1 MEVAIS
7 MKMNE
12 ISKAGSPKSQ
22 MIYHEDPTAL
32 HIGTLED
39 HCYFIPFAKDQDPFQ
54 RRTMS
59 HEFELLNGQWRFQY
73 YDSVIDLED
82 DFIHQTISNTMIVP
96 SNWQLHG
103 YDKPQYTNVCYPFTY
118 DPPYV
123 PDDIPVGIYQREYR
137 YQRDGLERILTFEGV
152 DSCFY
157 LFVNDTFVGY
167 SQVSHAI
174 AQFNITPYLIE
185 GDNTMTVVV
194 LKWCDGSYLED
205 QDKIRLSG
213 IFRDVYILSRPAYR
227 IEDYKIHTKL
237 SDTLD
242 SAEFSITVQGACAK
256 ITLYDLDGTVLVS
269 KDVEENVAWK
279 ETISAPKLWS
289 AEKPVLY
296 RLEIESNGEKIGEYV
311 GFRDIRVKDG
321 VVLVNGKPIKFLGV
335 NRHDSYV
342 DTGYYA
348 SYEQML
354 QDLKMMK
361 QHNINAI
368 RTSHY
373 PSAPEFYQLCDQ
385 IGFYVIDEADYEAH
399 GCVEVHNDFH
409 WDWSKGYGGIALI
422 SVNSM
427 FKQAIIDRVHKL
439 VKRDYNRPCVLFW
452 SMGNEA
458 GYGENVREAALHAKS
473 LDDSRLIHY
482 ESTSR
487 LDDTSTD
494 VLDVVSQMYPSVD
507 NIKNG
512 FLKDKSET
520 RPLILCEYC
529 HAMGNGPGDLEDYH
543 QLFYQYNRLCGG
555 FVWEWCDHSIQ
566 IGTNEDGTPQYG
578 YGGDFGERHHDGNFC
593 CDGLLYPNRRPH
605 TGLLELAQ
613 VYRPIRV
620 EKGEG
625 EGNFQFISFYDFEHA
640 EDSLE
645 CSYEITENGDVMKTG
660 QVEFI
665 LPPRK
670 KAYIHIEDARDLTGD
685 SIYIKFHFTARRDTL
700 WCRKGDTICFD
711 QLLLV
716 EKNVKMMPV
725 ATLEKLSVEEE
736 NLRYRISLREV
747 SYEVNRRT
755 GEIDSIRLRG
765 KELLKHPISFNF
777 FRAPIDNDSMR
788 GEWSRLHLT
797 DYVQK
802 VYHSEL
808 REMDGGVE
816 IHLKEAFGWSMYQ
829 PFAKGTIQYKIYHGG
844 EIRVE
849 AQLETSN
856 KVTLLPRFGLRLF
869 LNQDLN
875 DVTYYGYGPYESYID
890 KHQASYFGKFMS
902 HVDQMHEDYIK
913 PQENSS
919 HWGCKYLKVGNDSVQ
934 LHIEA
939 KDDFSFN
946 ASKYTQEEL
955 ASKKHNFELVAS
967 DSNVICIDAMMAG
980 VGSNSCGPML
990 AKKYRIPLPKINM
1003 SFLMKISEC

>member
-1 MEVAIS
+1 
-7 MKMNE
+7 
-12 ISKAGSPKSQ
+12 

-39 HCYFIPFAKDQDPFQ
+39 HCYFIPFTNNQDPFQ

-59 HEFELLNGQWRFQY
+59 DELELLNGEWRFQY

-82 DFIHQTISNTMIVP
+82 DFLHQSISNTIQVP
-96 SNWQLHG
+96 SNWQLQG
-103 YDKPQYTNVCYPFTY
+103 YDKPQYTNISYPFTY

-137 YQRDGLERILTFEGV
+137 YQKDGLERILTFEGV

-157 LFVNDTFVGY
+157 LYVNDVFVGY

-174 AQFNITPYLIE
+174 SQFNITSYLKE
-185 GDNTMTVVV
+185 EDNSITVVV

-213 IFRDVYILSRPAYR
+213 IFRDVYILSRPVER
-227 IEDYKIHTKL
+227 IKDFQIHTKL
-237 SDTLD
+237 SDTMDL
-242 SAEFSITVQGACAK
+242 AEFSITVQGAFSK

-269 KDVEENVAWK
+269 KELEDNVEWK
-279 ETISAPKLWS
+279 EKIANPKLWS
-289 AEKPVLY
+289 AENPVLY
-296 RLEIESNGEKIGEYV
+296 RLVIESNGEKIGEYV
-311 GFRDIRVKDG
+311 GFREIHVKDE
-321 VVLVNGKPIKFLGV
+321 VVVFNGKPIKFLGV

-348 SYEQML
+348 SYEQMFT
-354 QDLKMMK
+354 DLKMMK
-361 QHNINAI
+361 RHNINAV

-373 PSAPEFYQLCDQ
+373 PNAPEFYQLCDQ
-385 IGFYVIDEADYEAH
+385 MGLYVIDEADYECH
-399 GCVEVHNDFH
+399 GCIDAYNDFN
-409 WDWSKGYGGIALI
+409 WEWAKGYCGVALI
-422 SVNSM
+422 SVNPM
-427 FKQAIIDRVHKL
+427 FKQAVIDRVHKL

-458 GYGENVREAALHAKS
+458 GYGENVRAAALHAKS

-482 ESTSR
+482 ESIGR

-494 VLDVVSQMYPSVD
+494 VLDVVSMMYPEIESFET
-507 NIKNG
+507 NI
-512 FLKDKSET
+512 LKDKSEM
-520 RPLILCEYC
+520 RPFVLCEYC

-543 QLFYQYNRLCGG
+543 QLFYRNNRLCGG

-593 CDGLLYPNRRPH
+593 CDGLIYPNRTPH

-625 EGNFQFISFYDFEHA
+625 EGNFIFLSFLDFVNA
-640 EDSLE
+640 EDSME
-645 CSYEITENGDVMKTG
+645 CHYELTENGDVIKAG
-660 QVEFI
+660 QVEFV
-665 LPPRK
+665 LPPRG
-670 KAYIHIEDARDLTGD
+670 KAYIHIEAARDLSGD
-685 SIYIKFHFTARRDTL
+685 STYIQFHFTAKRDTL
-700 WCRKGDTICFD
+700 CRSKGDSICFD

-716 EKNVKMMPV
+716 EKNQKMKI
-725 ATLEKLSVEEE
+725 TTSSGKLEVNEE
-736 NLRYRISLREV
+736 NLCYRISSTDIRYV
-747 SYEVNRRT
+747 VNRRT
-755 GEIDSIRLRG
+755 GEIDSIQYEG
-765 KELLKHPISFNF
+765 KELLRHPISFNF

-788 GEWSRLHLT
+788 GEWYRLHLT

-808 REMDGGVE
+808 RTFDGGVE

-829 PFAKGTIQYKIYHGG
+829 PFAKGTIQYRFYDGG
-844 EIRVE
+844 ELGVE
-849 AQLETSN
+849 AQLETSS

-869 LNQDLN
+869 LNQELN
-875 DVTYYGYGPYESYID
+875 DVSYYGYGPYESYID
-890 KHQASYFGKFMS
+890 KHQASYFGKFKD

-919 HWGCKYLKVGNDSVQ
+919 HWGCKYLEIGNDSVK

-946 ASKYTQEEL
+946 ASRYTQEEL

-990 AKKYRIPLPKINM
+990 ATKYRIPLPGINM
-1003 SFLMKISEC
+1003 SFLMKLSKC